1 MIRYVHMSWL
11 PWARAEET
19 IPLSF
24 LQYLHTP
31 SGAAPGAQER
41 APGCPERG
49 LSHPCPLSFPRARR
63 GRRRVCWGRTGVF
76 RPLLLAS
83 FWGRRVPRAACC
95 GMQHGHAERLGP
107 PPPPRFGLPSQRCGL
122 NSFAGGRAG
131 AWGGRRAR
139 AAASQHVTLRSAHGR
154 GAGAACRSG
163 REGWAPAGH
172 AGARL
177 LGRCAVLCLPRAPVL
192 PLCIPATE
200 RTIARR
206 HPRRRGLGPFCR
218 AVCCSACIWKCDVA
232 LIKSSGVADAD
243 DSGQNVARLSQAM
256 GEGAFP
262 GWRAG
267 RFFFLAVDIC
277 ALGRRD
283 GTDEGD
289 KEAAV
294 AHTVAGMLG
303 GYRAGAHAF
312 VGGQRHVL
320 VRG

>member
-1 MIRYVHMSWL
+1 VRRKEPLVALSVGCHIRAL
-11 PWARAEET
+11 
-19 IPLSF
+19 F
-24 LQYLHTP
+24 P
-31 SGAAPGAQER
+31 SR
-41 APGCPERG
+41 APGGAGGASVGAGPVYSG
-49 LSHPCPLSFPRARR
+49 
-63 GRRRVCWGRTGVF
+63 
-76 RPLLLAS
+76 LLLAS

-122 NSFAGGRAG
+122 NSFASGRAG

-218 AVCCSACIWKCDVA
+218 AVCCSACIRKCDVA

-243 DSGQNVARLSQAM
+243 DSGQNVARSSQAM
-256 GEGAFP
+256 GEGPFP

-267 RFFFLAVDIC
+267 RFFLAVDIC
-277 ALGRRD
+277 AFGRRD
-283 GTDEGD
+283 GTEEGD
-289 KEAAV
+289 EEAAV